1 MWASLVAQMVKDL
14 LAMQETWFDPWVRK
28 IPWRREWQPT
38 PSLEEVVVEVSSLA
52 HLTLQRQVSSS
63 LSCPP
68 QLCVAMSSLKVAR
81 YLLQFQAS
89 NLPLK
94 GIQEELRG
102 YMGGERVF
110 SLWASVFSFFF
121 FFFRYNFLKKVFSN
135 TPHQCKLAIP
145 SVKFHNILYLSYIS
159 NLFKNV
165 HGRKSRNAW

>member
-110 SLWASVFSFFF
+110 SL
-121 FFFRYNFLKKVFSN
+121 
-135 TPHQCKLAIP
+135 
-145 SVKFHNILYLSYIS
+145 
-159 NLFKNV
+159 
-165 HGRKSRNAW
+165 